1 MAKSVQQRGMAVVL
15 AACLVLQMGGGSNF
29 SAFR

>member
-1 MAKSVQQRGMAVVL
+1 MAKSMQQRGMAVVL
-15 AACLVLQMGGGSNF
+15 AACLALQLGGSNF